1 MLQNSTLSFLKNLK
15 KNNVKEWFDAN
26 RKSYDAARADFIQ
39 LIDAV
44 VKIQGKKDEDIV
56 SLTAKDCV
64 FRINRDI
71 RFSKDKTPYKTNLA
85 AGFARGGKKSVYAG
99 YYLHIEPGNNSLVGG
114 GVWSPEADVL
124 KKVRQEIDYSFDE
137 FSNIIHSKAFKNQYG
152 DLYKDKE
159 VLLSRPPK
167 GYDENNKAIEYLKLK
182 SFVAMKPL
190 KDEEL
195 TNENAVKN
203 ITDALAA
210 LQPLLLFLNAAIE
223 G

>member
-1 MLQNSTLSFLKNLK
+1 MLQQSTLSFLKNLK

-26 RKSYDAARADFIQ
+26 RKSYDEARADFIQ
-39 LIDAV
+39 LIDEV
-44 VKIQGKKDEDIV
+44 LKIQNKKDEDIA
-56 SLTAKDCV
+56 SLNTKECV

-85 AGFARGGKKSVYAG
+85 AGFGRGGKKSRYAG

-124 KKVRQEIDYSFDE
+124 KKIRQEIDYSFDE
-137 FSNIIHSKAFKNQYG
+137 FSNIIHNKLFQKQYG

-167 GYDENNKAIEYLKLK
+167 GYDENNKAIDYLKMK
-182 SFVAMKPL
+182 SLVAMKPM

-195 TNENAVKN
+195 TDKNAVKT
-203 ITDALAA
+203 IVDALAA
-210 LQPLLLFLNAAIE
+210 LQPMLRFLNAAIE